1 MTLKLIQIGNSKGI
15 RFPKN
20 IIEKY
25 KFSDNLDMIETEDG
39 VIIKSSNVPRKGWD
53 RQFEIANRS
62 DVVDNDFSDL
72 QAISNEFDS
81 TEWTW

>member
-1 MTLKLIQIGNSKGI
+1 MTLKLVQIGNSKGI

-25 KFSDNLDMIETEDG
+25 NFSDNLDMIETKDG
-39 VIIKSSNVPRKGWD
+39 VIIKSAYVPRKDWD
-53 RQFEIANRS
+53 QRFKIANKS
-62 DVVDNDFSDL
+62 NDNDLSDI
-72 QAISNEFDS
+72 QAISNEFDT

>member
-1 MTLKLIQIGNSKGI
+1 MILKLIQIGNSKGI

-25 KFSDNLDMIETEDG
+25 KFSDNLDMIETKDG
-39 VIIKSSNVPRKGWD
+39 VIIKSANVPRKDWD
-53 RQFEIANRS
+53 RQFEIANKS
-62 DVVDNDFSDL
+62 NDNDLSEL